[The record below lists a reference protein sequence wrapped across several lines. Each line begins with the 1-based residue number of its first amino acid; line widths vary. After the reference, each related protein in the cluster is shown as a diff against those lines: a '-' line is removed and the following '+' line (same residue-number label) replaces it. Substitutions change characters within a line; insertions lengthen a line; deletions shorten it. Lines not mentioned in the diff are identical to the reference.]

1 MNTRIDKTMIF
12 DRNSNEKAPPRTP
25 ETRDGIVEENAGK
38 LYNQFLD
45 FGKILKER
53 NDARLGGD
61 SDIVNYFNGLM
72 KLWRQSI

>member
-38 LYNQFLD
+38 LYNKFLT
-45 FGKILKER
+45 FGL
-53 NDARLGGD
+53 
-61 SDIVNYFNGLM
+61 SD
-72 KLWRQSI
+72 